1 MPPLGMPVV
10 AATGAAP
17 VAGNPPW
24 LLPALGIVALL
35 AGFAA
40 WTAWD
45 SREQARGLELELV
58 RRQQGSSEQAS
69 EARAQSKQAQELAR
83 DAAAKVALL
92 EAKLADVTLQRSQ
105 LEELVQSLSRSRDE
119 NVVADIDASV
129 RVAMQQSALSGSA
142 EPLMAALRTAD
153 ERLGR
158 INQPRLERLRRAV
171 VRDLDRVRSAGVP
184 DVGALLIK
192 LDEAVRLADEL
203 PLTVQAAHQATQGL
217 ARPAPA
223 APVASGA
230 ARKVA
235 SGAVSGEGAVAA
247 WQAMLDDWGR
257 PLQSAWAEVRALLRV
272 TRIDHPEAM
281 LLAPEQGFF
290 LRENLKL
297 RLLNARLS
305 LLSRQAE
312 VTVSDLQQASNVVQA
327 YFDGGAR
334 KTQLLLE
341 LLRQVQGQS
350 RQLGVPR
357 PDETL
362 AATTTTAAA
371 AVAR

>member
-1 MPPLGMPVV
+1 M
-10 AATGAAP
+10 
-17 VAGNPPW
+17 AGNLPW
-24 LLPALGIVALL
+24 LLPALGVVALL

-58 RRQQGSSEQAS
+58 RRQQGSTEQAA
-69 EARAQSKQAQELAR
+69 EARSQSKQAQELAR

-203 PLTVQAAHQATQGL
+203 PLTAQAAHQATYNP

-223 APVASGA
+223 AAGASAA
-230 ARKVA
+230 ARKSA
-235 SGAVSGEGAVAA
+235 SGSATGEGTVAA
-247 WQAMLDDWGR
+247 WQALLDDWSR

-312 VTVSDLQQASNVVQA
+312 ATVSDLQLAANAVQA
-327 YFDGGAR
+327 YFDGGSR

-362 AATTTTAAA
+362 AATATTAAA

>member
-1 MPPLGMPVV
+1 LSGGPS
-10 AATGAAP
+10 
-17 VAGNPPW
+17 W
-24 LLPALGIVALL
+24 LLPALGAVALL

-45 SREQARGLELELV
+45 GREHARGLELELV
-58 RRQQGSSEQAS
+58 RRQQGSSEQAT

-92 EAKLADVTLQRSQ
+92 EAKLSDVTLQRTQ
-105 LEELVQSLSRSRDE
+105 LEDLVQSLSRSRDE

-142 EPLMAALRTAD
+142 EPLMVALRTAD
-153 ERLGR
+153 ERLAR

-203 PLTVQAAHQATQGL
+203 PLIAQAANQSAHTL
-217 ARPAPA
+217 ARPVTA
-223 APVASGA
+223 AAGASAAGQKAASGA
-230 ARKVA
+230 ASSGSAAA
-235 SGAVSGEGAVAA
+235 S
-247 WQAMLDDWGR
+247 WQATLDDWGR

-272 TRIDHPEAM
+272 TRIDRPESM
-281 LLAPEQGFF
+281 LLGPEQGFF

-305 LLSRQAE
+305 LLSRQADA
-312 VTVSDLQQASNVVQA
+312 TVSDLQLASNAVQA
-327 YFDGGAR
+327 YFDGGSR

-362 AATTTTAAA
+362 AATATTAAA